1 MSTPEG
7 DTDDTQPTETTQTET
22 TQTQAPNTEAQKEA
36 LLAKTFPKRKDQR
49 GLSGKGEWDRKY
61 EGVVDGNGKVII
73 APPRPPEGGEKTRE
87 IPITTGLFDFPTGKK
102 KKVTEAEYWDYTY
115 GKTHSTTSGLPL
127 NTDKL
132 LGQ

>member
-1 MSTPEG
+1 MKKIVTLVFSVFFLSSIASAEMKYGLTG
-7 DTDDTQPTETTQTET
+7 SLTFIDATGSET
-22 TQTQAPNTEAQKEA
+22 
-36 LLAKTFPKRKDQR
+36 
-49 GLSGKGEWDRKY
+49 
-61 EGVVDGNGKVII
+61 
-73 APPRPPEGGEKTRE
+73 EGGEKTRE